1 MFVAT
6 YVYLQYVKLHGSCN
20 EEERRTSFSIGK
32 TFSLSHL
39 NSCLKRQRNIF
50 STSSGI
56 VFYFVLHILEDNSFI
71 GGVPRSFVKDREIE
85 IGGPTDVKHVAH
97 IGWDG
102 QTGSAPSW
110 MNNFKTGPDFA
121 QTSIGN
127 SGSALSP
134 WSSQDFGESTRQQ
147 SGGTE
152 MFKDIPPSDLPP
164 VKKKPKRK
172 KCKPAPSSPT
182 SNSGSTS
189 RSARAAKSKTK
200 FVEDNANP
208 TNIEVA

>member
-1 MFVAT
+1 MKGIYKGFKYMTQIFV
-6 YVYLQYVKLHGSCN
+6 
-20 EEERRTSFSIGK
+20 
-32 TFSLSHL
+32 
-39 NSCLKRQRNIF
+39 
-50 STSSGI
+50 
-56 VFYFVLHILEDNSFI
+56 
-71 GGVPRSFVKDREIE
+71 VKDREIE
-85 IGGPTDVKHVAH
+85 IGCPTDVQHVAH

-102 QTGSAPSW
+102 QSGSAPSW

-147 SGGTE
+147 SGTEPE

-172 KCKPAPSSPT
+172 KCKPAAAPSSPT

-189 RSARAAKSKTK
+189 RTSRATKSKTK
-200 FVEDNANP
+200 FVEDNASP
-208 TNIEVA
+208 ANIEVA

>member
-1 MFVAT
+1 
-6 YVYLQYVKLHGSCN
+6 
-20 EEERRTSFSIGK
+20 
-32 TFSLSHL
+32 
-39 NSCLKRQRNIF
+39 
-50 STSSGI
+50 
-56 VFYFVLHILEDNSFI
+56 
-71 GGVPRSFVKDREIE
+71 
-85 IGGPTDVKHVAH
+85 
-97 IGWDG
+97 
-102 QTGSAPSW
+102 

-147 SGGTE
+147 SGTE
-152 MFKDIPPSDLPP
+152 MFKDMPPSDLPP

-189 RSARAAKSKTK
+189 RSGRAAKSKTK

>member
-1 MFVAT
+1 MKGIYKGFKYMSQIFV
-6 YVYLQYVKLHGSCN
+6 
-20 EEERRTSFSIGK
+20 
-32 TFSLSHL
+32 
-39 NSCLKRQRNIF
+39 
-50 STSSGI
+50 
-56 VFYFVLHILEDNSFI
+56 
-71 GGVPRSFVKDREIE
+71 VKDREIE
-85 IGGPTDVKHVAH
+85 IGCPTDVKHVAH

-102 QTGSAPSW
+102 QSGSAPTW

-134 WSSQDFGESTRQQ
+134 WSSQDFGDSTRQQ
-147 SGGTE
+147 SETE
-152 MFKDIPPSDLPP
+152 MFKDTPPSDLPP

-182 SNSGSTS
+182 SNSESTS
-189 RSARAAKSKTK
+189 RAARAAKSKSK
-200 FVEDNANP
+200 FVEENANP